1 MNKAI
6 SIVIVSLAFAGLA
19 TAAVT
24 PALGA
29 TPAMEGSDYRWTY
42 EISVDSLEHLVAA
55 KSTPCHAAK
64 SCGSFFTIYDFV
76 GYVPG
81 SATAPPGWK
90 VQVALTGLTNRT
102 QIPTDSPSIVD
113 LTFVY
118 IGPPMSDRGPLNL
131 RGFTA
136 LSKYDA
142 VNPDGSFTYQ
152 GEVDGFSGQAGMD
165 AGVGSIEVPTA
176 DAPIVTA
183 YYRLTVPRGWSAKDA
198 PGAPTSNAFP
208 LFGSK

>member
-6 SIVIVSLAFAGLA
+6 SIGIVSLAFAGLA

-24 PALGA
+24 PALVA
-29 TPAMEGSDYRWTY
+29 TPAPEGKDYRWTY

-64 SCGSFFTIYDFV
+64 TCGSFFTIYDFV

-90 VQVALTGLTNRT
+90 VQVAFTGLTNRT
-102 QIPTDSPSIVD
+102 QIPTDSPSIVN

-118 IGPPMSDRGPLNL
+118 VGPPLSDRGPLNL
-131 RGFTA
+131 SGFSA

-176 DAPIVTA
+176 DTPIVTA
-183 YYRLTVPRGWSAKDA
+183 YYRLAVPAA
-198 PGAPTSNAFP
+198 GAASNAFP
-208 LFGSK
+208 LFGSN

>member
-6 SIVIVSLAFAGLA
+6 SIGIVSLAFAGLA

-24 PALGA
+24 PALVS
-29 TPAMEGSDYRWTY
+29 TPSKEGPDYRWTY

-55 KSTPCHAAK
+55 TSTPCHTAK

-81 SATAPPGWK
+81 SAIAPRGWK
-90 VQVALTGLTNRT
+90 VQVAFTGLTNRT
-102 QIPTDSPSIVD
+102 QVPTDSPSIVD

-131 RGFTA
+131 SGFSA

-176 DAPIVTA
+176 DAPIITA
-183 YYRLTVPRGWSAKDA
+183 FYRLAVPST
-198 PGAPTSNAFP
+198 PTASNAFP
-208 LFGSK
+208 SLSSN